1 MADAV
6 SHPTFIAQRTQ
17 EVVLMPGIPLP
28 NLRHA
33 PAGVGFARK
42 RPLFMK
48 DHEVCEI
55 KVEGIGLPRKSII
68 DERAP

>member
-1 MADAV
+1 
-6 SHPTFIAQRTQ
+6 
-17 EVVLMPGIPLP
+17 MPGIPLP